1 MSENPKSS
9 SDSPSEDGGSED
21 NPSEVES
28 VKAQPPEEIVVAVQR
43 ALQGFFYESQWSGP
57 LPPPTDFA
65 AYKEVL
71 ESAPERIMRLAEE
84 GSSHHVQQGV
94 RRDRLAGRVVTGFF
108 LILFAAFALAGYFAH
123 LGYDVTAA
131 VTGLTPVVVTLVTV
145 FFRWWRRR
153 DRD

>member
-1 MSENPKSS
+1 MLENPKNSS
-9 SDSPSEDGGSED
+9 NSPSENGGSED
-21 NPSEVES
+21 NPGEVES
-28 VKAQPPEEIVVAVQR
+28 VKAQPSEEIVVALRR
-43 ALQGFFYESQWSGP
+43 ALQGFFYEYQWSGP

-71 ESAPERIMRLAEE
+71 ESAPERIMKLAEE
-84 GSSHHVQQGV
+84 GSNHHVQQGV

-108 LILFAAFALAGYFAH
+108 LILFAAFALAGYLAH

-131 VTGLTPVVVTLVTV
+131 VTGLTPLVATLITV

-153 DRD
+153 EKD

>member
-1 MSENPKSS
+1 MLENPTNSSDCPSEN
-9 SDSPSEDGGSED
+9 GGSED
-21 NPSEVES
+21 NPGEVES
-28 VKAQPPEEIVVAVQR
+28 TKPQPSEEIVVAVQR
-43 ALQGFFYESQWSGP
+43 ALQGFFYEYQWSGP
-57 LPPPTDFA
+57 LPPPSDFA

-108 LILFAAFALAGYFAH
+108 IILLAAFALAGYLAY

-131 VTGLTPVVVTLVTV
+131 VTGLTPVVATLMTV

-153 DRD
+153 EKD

>member
-1 MSENPKSS
+1 MSESLKNS
-9 SDSPSEDGGSED
+9 SDCPSENGGSED
-21 NPSEVES
+21 NPGEVEPVGDQS
-28 VKAQPPEEIVVAVQR
+28 SEEIVVAVQR
-43 ALQGFFYESQWSGP
+43 ALQGFFYEYQWSGP
-57 LPPPTDFA
+57 LPPPADFA

-84 GSSHHVQQGV
+84 GSSHHVGQGV

-108 LILFAAFALAGYFAH
+108 FILFAAFALAGYLAH

-131 VTGLTPVVVTLVTV
+131 VTGLTPVVATLVTV

-153 DRD
+153 ERD